1 MGIFN
6 FRLNGNESGAAR
18 LDDQQQKA
26 VLAANSAAEQ
36 DAKRKVAIFDSV
48 TSCVMVA
55 DENYNI
61 VSLNKSAQA
70 MLRNV
75 EAEIRQALPHFA
87 VDKLIGSNIDIFHK
101 NPSHQRQMMDT
112 LMQPHKASI
121 KVASVAFELIAS
133 PILDEHG
140 KRLGIVVEWKD
151 VTEALERQ
159 RLEEERQQ
167 DERRVAL
174 QNFRIK
180 SALDSVTSN
189 VMLADENG
197 TIIYANE
204 SVLNMLRDAQ
214 QDIRKDLPHFDVDT
228 VLGSSFDVF
237 HKNPAHQREMI
248 KRLTGTYRTR
258 ITVGGRKFSLI
269 ASPVRNE
276 KGEALG
282 TVVEWQDLLNEQIF
296 ESVVDK
302 TIRAA
307 VEGDLS
313 TRIDLAGREGLIKTV
328 SSSINDLLEVFETL
342 LQDVNASLSAL
353 SAGDLKRK
361 VELEYGGSYGLLKES
376 INTTIDTLVKVVAHI
391 KESAG
396 SVKEAAFEIAAGNS
410 NLSQRTEQQAASLEE
425 TSSSMMQVMT
435 NVDQNSR
442 NAFQAK
448 ALSDEASNFALA
460 GSDVVKQAIASMDA
474 ISSSSNKIGDIIGVI
489 NEIAFQTNMLA
500 LNAAV
505 EAARAG
511 QQGRGFAVVAEEVRS
526 LAGRSAV
533 AAKEIKTLI
542 QDSLDKVGE
551 GSVLVNK
558 SGAALGDIIQAVQKV
573 NTIVNEISVSSSE
586 QSMSL
591 AEISKAVGLLDEMTQ
606 QNAALVEEAAAA
618 SESLESQAGNLKELI
633 GFFKVGD
640 KG

>member
-6 FRLNGNESGAAR
+6 FL
-18 LDDQQQKA
+18 LDREPTSKVDDHQQKA
-26 VLAANSAAEQ
+26 LVSAQLQASKVDQ
-36 DAKRKVAIFDSV
+36 DAKRKAAIFESV

-61 VSLNKSAQA
+61 VSINKSAYA
-70 MLRNV
+70 MLRKN
-75 EAEIRQALPHFA
+75 EHEIRQVLPVFA
-87 VDKLIGSNIDIFHK
+87 VDTLIGSNIDIFHK
-101 NPSHQRQMMDT
+101 NPSHQRHMMDK
-112 LMQPHKASI
+112 LVQPHHAAI
-121 KVASVAFELIAS
+121 TVGNVAFELIAS
-133 PILDEHG
+133 PILDDGG

-151 VTEALERQ
+151 VTEVREKLRLEQERQ
-159 RLEEERQQ
+159 HGER
-167 DERRVAL
+167 EVAL

-180 SALDSVTSN
+180 SALDSVTNN

-197 TIIYANE
+197 TIIYVNRA
-204 SVLNMLRDAQ
+204 VLNMLRDAQ
-214 QDIRKDLPHFDVDT
+214 DDIRKDLPHFDVNK
-228 VLGSSFDVF
+228 VLGSSFDIF

-248 KRLTGTYRTR
+248 KRLTTTYKTR

-282 TVVEWQDLLNEQIF
+282 TVVEWQDLLHEQVF
-296 ESVVDK
+296 ESVVDR

-342 LQDVNASLSAL
+342 LQDVNASLSGL
-353 SAGDLKRK
+353 SAGDLKRRIDQ
-361 VELEYGGSYGLLKES
+361 EYRGSYGMLKDS
-376 INTTIDTLVKVVAHI
+376 INSTIDTLVKVVAHI
-391 KESAG
+391 KGSAG
-396 SVKEAAFEIAAGNS
+396 SVKESAYEIAAGNS

-425 TSSSMMQVMT
+425 TSSSMMQMMT
-435 NVDQNSR
+435 NVEQNSR
-442 NAFQAK
+442 SAQQAK
-448 ALSDEASNFALA
+448 ALSDEASNYALA
-460 GSDVVKQAIASMDA
+460 GSDVVKKAISSMDA
-474 ISSSSNKIGDIIGVI
+474 ISSASSKIGDIISVI
-489 NEIAFQTNMLA
+489 NDIAFQTNMLA

-511 QQGRGFAVVAEEVRS
+511 QQGKGFAVVAEEVRS
-526 LAGRSAV
+526 LAGRTAV

-551 GSVLVNK
+551 GAVLVNK
-558 SGAALGDIIQAVQKV
+558 SGAALGDITQAINKV
-573 NTIVNEISVSSSE
+573 NTIVGEISIASSE
-586 QSMSL
+586 QNTSL
-591 AEISKAVGLLDEMTQ
+591 NEISKAVTLLDEMTQ

-633 GFFKVGD
+633 GFFKVG
-640 KG
+640 G